1 MLPPIQDLVYLH
13 VTLLLCQSKT
23 QIMQWWAESCLS
35 CFPAPYSLR
44 LYSCPSG
51 EASVML
57 QLGKTRTR
65 LLMDPHRFIPSALL
79 LRYAAVW
86 GLCTLAWPWA
96 EEFPCGGTRGWAGC
110 QGKLTEVWGCGTV
123 WSCVFPDIG
132 HMGNRNA
139 FFCVIQAV
147 VESLNIC
154 LVGHTQKNLHFDTAI
169 PSSAANDCCVQN
181 FRLTKSRMMKN

>member
-110 QGKLTEVWGCGTV
+110 QGKLTEVLGLWN
-123 WSCVFPDIG
+123 CVV
-132 HMGNRNA
+132 
-139 FFCVIQAV
+139 FCLSRHWAHGKQK
-147 VESLNIC
+147 C
-154 LVGHTQKNLHFDTAI
+154 LFLCY
-169 PSSAANDCCVQN
+169 PSSCRVLKYLSSRTHSEKLTLWHSYTF
-181 FRLTKSRMMKN
+181 FRSKWLLCPELQTH